1 MTTEPRIPGCAETL
15 PGISMDPDAH
25 CARPR
30 SWDKI
35 IFGRPLT
42 DARIVAYIRAGKYD
56 RAQIKVPGGRLVCSA

>member
-1 MTTEPRIPGCAETL
+1 
-15 PGISMDPDAH
+15 MDPDAH